1 MDDLKREKQSLI
13 AQLKDKKTLSKA
25 KKKQLKEVEKNLV
38 ATSLKLSAF
47 QRQIEIQRQEKKSIE
62 VFFSLWKTNVKK
74 IRKSIGL
81 FDQINPLGSYL
92 NDLHSYINDGSKDVK
107 MFTKEDLAAIESTKL
122 IKNKL
127 KTFDLAQTLGEIT
140 PEIVPSELNVLF
152 LSKNIQVSKEAI
164 LFNHVLDGIIFNLT
178 NKKVSLFD
186 IQNDLKP

>member
-122 IKNKL
+122 IKN
-127 KTFDLAQTLGEIT
+127 
-140 PEIVPSELNVLF
+140 
-152 LSKNIQVSKEAI
+152 
-164 LFNHVLDGIIFNLT
+164 
-178 NKKVSLFD
+178 
-186 IQNDLKP
+186 